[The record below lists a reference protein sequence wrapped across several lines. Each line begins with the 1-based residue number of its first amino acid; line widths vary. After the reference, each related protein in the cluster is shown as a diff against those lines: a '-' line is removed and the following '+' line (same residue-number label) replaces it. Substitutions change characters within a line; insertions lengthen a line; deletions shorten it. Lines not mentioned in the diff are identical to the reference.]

1 MLLDAYLRDYF
12 VDRSTCAAL
21 AGITVQR
28 LDALIAAEAIPAPT
42 YRCNAGTIHS
52 AAFGSIDTDSRVSG
66 AFFRPECTR
75 WVRIA
80 ADAAA
85 GEERAAVVSTLV
97 AELAAHLR
105 TCGDDA
111 HRVDAKVAALLPHFF
126 NGTFGLCVADP
137 SSGRGIVRK
146 EVLQETLVALTGNG
160 SDPAP
165 HGITAGE
172 LLTLIDDY
180 ADSAMPFS
188 PAEYARSSRKRL
200 VEDLR
205 PRVLSA
211 HQATQ
216 EAKLRR
222 AATCSQQ
229 GASQQQGDG
238 DVSGVRA
245 VV

>member
-85 GEERAAVVSTLV
+85 GEERAAVVSTLA

-146 EVLQETLVALTGNG
+146 EVLQETLVALTCNG
-160 SDPAP
+160 SNPAP

-216 EAKLRR
+216 EG
-222 AATCSQQ
+222 AA
-229 GASQQQGDG
+229 
-238 DVSGVRA
+238 
-245 VV
+245 

>member
-146 EVLQETLVALTGNG
+146 EVLQETLVALTCNG
-160 SDPAP
+160 SNPAP
-165 HGITAGE
+165 HGIAAGE

-200 VEDLR
+200 LEDLR

-211 HQATQ
+211 AQ
-216 EAKLRR
+216 EG
-222 AATCSQQ
+222 AA
-229 GASQQQGDG
+229 
-238 DVSGVRA
+238 
-245 VV
+245 

>member
-1 MLLDAYLRDYF
+1 MLLDAYLRDHF
-12 VDRSTCAAL
+12 VDKPTCAAL
-21 AGITVQR
+21 AGIPVHR
-28 LDALIAAEAIPAPT
+28 LDALISAEAIPAPT
-42 YRCNAGTIHS
+42 YCCNAGTIDS
-52 AAFGSIDTDSRVSG
+52 AAFGPIDTDSLVSG

-85 GEERAAVVSTLV
+85 GEERAAVVSTLA

-105 TCGDDA
+105 TCCDDA
-111 HRVDAKVAALLPHFF
+111 SMVDAKVEALLPHFF

-146 EVLQETLVALTGNG
+146 ETLQETLVALTCNG
-160 SDPAP
+160 SNPTP
-165 HGITAGE
+165 PGIAAGE
-172 LLTLIDDY
+172 LLRLIDDY
-180 ADSAMPFS
+180 AAAAMPFS

-216 EAKLRR
+216 EG
-222 AATCSQQ
+222 AA
-229 GASQQQGDG
+229 
-238 DVSGVRA
+238 
-245 VV
+245 

>member
-12 VDRSTCAAL
+12 VDTSTCAAL

-85 GEERAAVVSTLV
+85 GEERAAVVSTLA

-216 EAKLRR
+216 EG
-222 AATCSQQ
+222 AA
-229 GASQQQGDG
+229 
-238 DVSGVRA
+238 
-245 VV
+245 

>member
-85 GEERAAVVSTLV
+85 GEERAAVVSTLA

-146 EVLQETLVALTGNG
+146 EVLQETLVALTCNG

-165 HGITAGE
+165 HGIAAGE

-216 EAKLRR
+216 EG
-222 AATCSQQ
+222 AA
-229 GASQQQGDG
+229 
-238 DVSGVRA
+238 
-245 VV
+245 

>member
-85 GEERAAVVSTLV
+85 GEERAAVVSTL
-97 AELAAHLR
+97 AGELAAHLR

-137 SSGRGIVRK
+137 SSGRGIVQK
-146 EVLQETLVALTGNG
+146 EVLQETLVALTCNG

-165 HGITAGE
+165 PGIAAGE

-216 EAKLRR
+216 EG
-222 AATCSQQ
+222 AA
-229 GASQQQGDG
+229 
-238 DVSGVRA
+238 
-245 VV
+245 

>member
-12 VDRSTCAAL
+12 VDTSTCAAL

-85 GEERAAVVSTLV
+85 GEERAAVVSTLA

-111 HRVDAKVAALLPHFF
+111 HRW
-126 NGTFGLCVADP
+126 
-137 SSGRGIVRK
+137 
-146 EVLQETLVALTGNG
+146 
-160 SDPAP
+160 
-165 HGITAGE
+165 
-172 LLTLIDDY
+172 
-180 ADSAMPFS
+180 
-188 PAEYARSSRKRL
+188 
-200 VEDLR
+200 
-205 PRVLSA
+205 
-211 HQATQ
+211 TQ
-216 EAKLRR
+216 R
-222 AATCSQQ
+222 
-229 GASQQQGDG
+229 
-238 DVSGVRA
+238 
-245 VV
+245 